1 MTIVNDLLKIKG
13 NDVWSVPQSATVLQ
27 ALKYMAEK
35 DIGALLVVDD
45 DQIMGVISE
54 RDFVRSIA
62 DTEACLLDARVRDY
76 MTQDVISVTPRESVE
91 DCMQIMTTER
101 IRHLPVVD
109 NGRLI
114 GMISI
119 GDVMKELVNGK
130 ELTINSMSDYIEGRG
145 YGH

>member
-13 NDVWSVPQSATVLQ
+13 NDVWSVSPSATVLQ

-35 DIGALLVVDD
+35 DIGALLVVED

-76 MTQDVISVTPRESVE
+76 MTKDVISVTPGKTVE
-91 DCMQIMTTER
+91 DCMQIMTTDR

-119 GDVMKELVNGK
+119 GDVMKELLNGK

>member
-13 NDVWSVPQSATVLQ
+13 NDVWSVSPSATVLQ

-76 MTQDVISVTPRESVE
+76 MTKDVISVTSGKTVE
-91 DCMQIMTTER
+91 DCMQIMTTDR

-119 GDVMKELVNGK
+119 GDVMKELLNGK

>member
-13 NDVWSVPQSATVLQ
+13 NDVWSVSPSATVLQ

-35 DIGALLVVDD
+35 DIGALLVVED

>member
-13 NDVWSVPQSATVLQ
+13 NDVWSVPPSATVLQ

-35 DIGALLVVDD
+35 DIGALLVVED

-62 DTEACLLDARVRDY
+62 DTESCLLDARVRDY
-76 MTQDVISVTPRESVE
+76 MTKDVISVTLRESVE
-91 DCMQIMTTER
+91 DCMQIMTAER
-101 IRHLPVVD
+101 IRHLPAVD
-109 NGRLI
+109 NGRLM

-119 GDVMKELVNGK
+119 GDVMKELLNGK
-130 ELTINSMSDYIEGRG
+130 ELTINSMSEYIEGRG

>member
-13 NDVWSVPQSATVLQ
+13 NDVWSVPPGATVLQ
-27 ALKYMAEK
+27 ALKYLAEK
-35 DIGALLVVDD
+35 DIGALLVVED
-45 DQIMGVISE
+45 DQVMGVISE
-54 RDFVRSIA
+54 RDFVRWIA
-62 DTEACLLDARVRDY
+62 DTETCLLNARVRDF
-76 MTQDVISVTPRESVE
+76 MTKDVISVAPLETME
-91 DCMQIMTTER
+91 DCMKIMTTQR

-119 GDVMKELVNGK
+119 GDVMKEMINGK
-130 ELTINSMSDYIEGRG
+130 ELTINSMSEYIEGRG

>member
-13 NDVWSVPQSATVLQ
+13 NDVWSVPPSATVLQ

-35 DIGALLVVDD
+35 DIGALLVVED

-62 DTEACLLDARVRDY
+62 DTESCLLDARVRDY
-76 MTQDVISVTPRESVE
+76 MTKDVISVTLRESVE
-91 DCMQIMTTER
+91 DCMQIMATER

-109 NGRLI
+109 NGRLM

-119 GDVMKELVNGK
+119 GDVMKELLNGK
-130 ELTINSMSDYIEGRG
+130 ELTINSMSEYIEGRG

>member
-35 DIGALLVVDD
+35 DIGALLVVED

>member
-1 MTIVNDLLKIKG
+1 MTMVNDLLKIKG
-13 NDVWSVPQSATVLQ
+13 NDVWSVPPSATVLQ